1 MQVAL
6 DFKQKPQ
13 NRFYLCSSGA
23 AAGAAGSTMSGDPTY
38 WDCRR
43 VFVGT
48 TNPNSNSNSKL
59 ITIDARIP
67 TAFDAII
74 VTHELKPKIVLD
86 TREPRD

>member
-13 NRFYLCSSGA
+13 NRFYLCSSGV
-23 AAGAAGSTMSGDPTY
+23 AAGTTGDPTY

-43 VFVGT
+43 VSVGST
-48 TNPNSNSNSKL
+48 YATHNSKL

-67 TAFDAII
+67 SAFDAII

-86 TREPRD
+86 NREPRD